1 MSETTFVR
9 LPLPTKEREAVN
21 DYRRGCPDLPSMREA
36 VNRLFH
42 IGLELN
48 KRKRGAPH
56 DFAAETEGQHEH
68 A

>member
-1 MSETTFVR
+1 MPEMTFVR
-9 LPLPTKEREAVN
+9 LPLPAEERRAVN

-48 KRKRGAPH
+48 KRKLGGPH
-56 DFAAETEGQHEH
+56 DFSAETEGQHER